1 MGTSELV
8 PLMLLSTFLLFE
20 FKFIL
25 FEQLL
30 LYTELPTK
38 TVFLS

>member
-1 MGTSELV
+1 MGTSELMS
-8 PLMLLSTFLLFE
+8 LMLLSTFLLFE

-30 LYTELPTK
+30 L
-38 TVFLS
+38 